1 MTDSFLIVGAGEA
14 LFDII
19 RGNAILGGAPLNV
32 AVHAQQL
39 SAKLRGRAAVLSRVG
54 QDDLGRRV
62 IQDLTRFG
70 VDTSAIQT
78 DPDKKTGRVF
88 VHLDEHGKPSYEIV
102 QDVAWDWLQYDPDL
116 DSLARKCDA
125 IAFGTLAQR
134 NTQSRFALH
143 RLLDTA
149 KQAVRLFDVNLR
161 QSYYN
166 REILETSLALSTA
179 LKLNTGEL
187 PIICQ
192 TLGLNLPLA
201 PGTTLTQEQ
210 MCVAL
215 LKKFKSSLK
224 HLILTRGELGT
235 LIMTPTQIVEG
246 TPAPCHKVP
255 NADDVGAGDACSAAV
270 LVGLVQRWPL
280 QKVADLAN
288 KAGAYVASQPGAT
301 PTLPEDLVS
310 QFID

>member
-1 MTDSFLIVGAGEA
+1 MSDSFLIVGAGEA

-39 SAKLRGRAAVLSRVG
+39 SAKLGGRAAMLTRVG
-54 QDDLGRRV
+54 QDDLGQRV
-62 IQDLTRFG
+62 IQELTRFG

-88 VHLDEHGKPSYEIV
+88 VNLDDHGKPSYEIV

-116 DSLARKCDA
+116 DSLARRCDA
-125 IAFGTLAQR
+125 IAFGSLAQR

-143 RLLDTA
+143 RVLESA

-161 QSYYN
+161 QHYHS
-166 REILETSLALSTA
+166 RDILETSLQLSTA

-187 PIICQ
+187 PTVCQ
-192 TLGLNLPLA
+192 ALGIN
-201 PGTTLTQEQ
+201 PGAQMPQEQ
-210 MCVAL
+210 MCLAI
-215 LKKFKSSLK
+215 LKKYKLK

-235 LIMTPTQIVEG
+235 LIMTPAAVYEG
-246 TPAPCHKVP
+246 TPAPCNKVA
-255 NADDVGAGDACSAAV
+255 NADDVGAGDACSAAI
-270 LVGLVQRWPL
+270 LIGLVRRWPL
-280 QKVADLAN
+280 QKVANLAN
-288 KAGAYVASQPGAT
+288 LTGAYVASQPGAT
-301 PTLPEDLVS
+301 PKLPDELVNL
-310 QFID
+310 FVD